1 MILNKL
7 TTFVIVILFDLVF
20 IRCYIKSMKKL
31 NLYKSRFLLLSI
43 LLLTI
48 ILMSGCFG
56 GEVKDEKFISV
67 NGYEITLNSTF
78 YESYT
83 DIENSDLYL
92 ESLNVVVSVVREDF
106 GAVSDAGYNPYVMT
120 TDQYA
125 SMLIDTLYDRGI
137 LVNYYDDN
145 YDENIEIFDYT
156 YYAEGETFYYYTI
169 VNKGTDAFWTT
180 QFICINDDKIDYLE
194 DIAKWS
200 NTIVIP

>member
-1 MILNKL
+1 
-7 TTFVIVILFDLVF
+7 
-20 IRCYIKSMKKL
+20 MKKL

-56 GEVKDEKFISV
+56 GEVKDEKFTSV
-67 NGYEITLNSTF
+67 HGYEITLNSTF

-137 LVNYYDDN
+137 LVNYYNDN

>member
-20 IRCYIKSMKKL
+20 IRCYIKNL

-48 ILMSGCFG
+48 ILISGCFG
-56 GEVKDEKFISV
+56 GEVKDEKFTSV
-67 NGYEITLNSTF
+67 HGYEITFNSTF
-78 YESYT
+78 YQSYT

-106 GAVSDAGYNPYVMT
+106 RVVSDAWYNPYVMT

-137 LVNYYDDN
+137 LINYYNDN

-180 QFICINDDKIDYLE
+180 QFICINNDKIDYLE

>member
-1 MILNKL
+1 
-7 TTFVIVILFDLVF
+7 
-20 IRCYIKSMKKL
+20 
-31 NLYKSRFLLLSI
+31 
-43 LLLTI
+43 
-48 ILMSGCFG
+48 
-56 GEVKDEKFISV
+56 
-67 NGYEITLNSTF
+67 
-78 YESYT
+78 
-83 DIENSDLYL
+83 
-92 ESLNVVVSVVREDF
+92 
-106 GAVSDAGYNPYVMT
+106 MT

>member
-20 IRCYIKSMKKL
+20 IRCYIKNL

-48 ILMSGCFG
+48 ILISGCFG
-56 GEVKDEKFISV
+56 GEVKDEKFTSV
-67 NGYEITLNSTF
+67 HGYEITFNSTF
-78 YESYT
+78 YQSYT

-106 GAVSDAGYNPYVMT
+106 RVVSDAWYNPYVMT

-180 QFICINDDKIDYLE
+180 QFICINNDKIDYLE

>member
-1 MILNKL
+1 MWL
-7 TTFVIVILFDLVF
+7 LFDLVF
-20 IRCYIKSMKKL
+20 IRCYIKNL

-48 ILMSGCFG
+48 ILISGCFG
-56 GEVKDEKFISV
+56 GEVKDEKFTSV
-67 NGYEITLNSTF
+67 HGYEITFNSTF
-78 YESYT
+78 YQSYT

-106 GAVSDAGYNPYVMT
+106 RVVSDAWYNPYVMT

-137 LVNYYDDN
+137 LINYYNDN

-156 YYAEGETFYYYTI
+156 VF
-169 VNKGTDAFWTT
+169 
-180 QFICINDDKIDYLE
+180 DDG
-194 DIAKWS
+194 
-200 NTIVIP
+200 

>member
-1 MILNKL
+1 MWL
-7 TTFVIVILFDLVF
+7 LFDLVF
-20 IRCYIKSMKKL
+20 IRCYIKNL

-48 ILMSGCFG
+48 ILISGCFG
-56 GEVKDEKFISV
+56 GEVKDEKFTSV
-67 NGYEITLNSTF
+67 HGYEITFNSTF
-78 YESYT
+78 YQSYT

-106 GAVSDAGYNPYVMT
+106 RVVSDAWYNPYVMT

-137 LVNYYDDN
+137 LINYYNDN

-180 QFICINDDKIDYLE
+180 QFICINNDKIDYLE

>member
-1 MILNKL
+1 MWL
-7 TTFVIVILFDLVF
+7 LFDLVF
-20 IRCYIKSMKKL
+20 IRCYIKNL

-48 ILMSGCFG
+48 ILISGCFG
-56 GEVKDEKFISV
+56 GEVKDEKFTSV
-67 NGYEITLNSTF
+67 HGYEITFNSTF
-78 YESYT
+78 YQSYT

-106 GAVSDAGYNPYVMT
+106 RVVSDAWYNPYVMT

-137 LVNYYDDN
+137 LINYYNDN

>member
-20 IRCYIKSMKKL
+20 IRCYIKNL

-48 ILMSGCFG
+48 ILISGCFG
-56 GEVKDEKFISV
+56 GEVKDEKFTSV
-67 NGYEITLNSTF
+67 HGYEITFNSTF
-78 YESYT
+78 YQSYT

-106 GAVSDAGYNPYVMT
+106 RVVSDAWYNPYVMT

-137 LVNYYDDN
+137 LINYYNDN